1 MTPPYLG
8 IMANNRQSQLKSSR
22 QRIRWRGEGDLNPRG
37 INPIGL
43 AIQRNGQTMRPPLI
57 RLDQPAI

>member
-1 MTPPYLG
+1 MSR
-8 IMANNRQSQLKSSR
+8 NRMISRISSR
-22 QRIRWRGEGDLNPRG
+22 QTIGWRGEGDLNPRG